1 MGIQRLL
8 VCMQYVIDWVCSFI
22 GLFIVLYRRGGVD
35 LKGVVD
41 FAVIDWVCSF
51 IGLFIGLYHLVE
63 FVC

>member
-1 MGIQRLL
+1 
-8 VCMQYVIDWVCSFI
+8 
-22 GLFIVLYRRGGVD
+22 VD